1 MKKMRA
7 GIIGIGFIGVAHI
20 EALRRLGYVDVVAIA
35 TTSRAQEKADRLYVP
50 KGYEDYKEMIDNE
63 ELDCVHICTPNSMH
77 YEMAMYA
84 MKKGVHIIC
93 EKPMTVTLQQAK
105 ELRDYA
111 KEKDL
116 IGAVNFTLRMY
127 PQVVQ
132 MREMVKSGEVGNIF
146 SVHGVYLQ
154 DWLFFDTD
162 WSWRLEPELS
172 GDTRA
177 MSDIGSHWIDMV
189 ETIIGQKTTEV
200 FADFETFHKTRK
212 KPLKEVETYSGM
224 ALRPEDY
231 EETEINTEDYCSLL
245 FHFDGGAKAAVTISQ
260 VYAGRKNQQII
271 SISGSKCSLHWDS
284 EDSNELWIGRRDS
297 FNQKAAKDPSILA
310 DEAKKVIGYPGGHV
324 EGYPDTFKQNFHK
337 VYTAIREGKNVEGDF
352 ATFED
357 GYREM
362 LINEK
367 VFESA
372 KTRQWVCV
380 QE

>member
-7 GIIGIGFIGVAHI
+7 GIIGIGFIGAAHI

-35 TTSRAQEKADRLYVP
+35 DASHAQEKADRLYVP
-50 KGYEDYKEMIDNE
+50 KGYDDYKEMIDNE
-63 ELDCVHICTPNSMH
+63 ALDCVHICTPNSMH

-84 MKKGVHIIC
+84 MGKGIHVIC

-111 KEKDL
+111 KTKKL

-132 MREMVKSGEVGNIF
+132 MKEMVKNGEVGRIF

-172 GDTRA
+172 GNTRA

-189 ETIIGQKTTEV
+189 ETIIGQKAMEV

-212 KPLKEVETYSGM
+212 KPLKEVATYSGM

-231 EETEINTEDYCSLL
+231 EETKIDTEDYCSVL

-284 EDSNELWIGRRDS
+284 EDSNELWVGRRDA
-297 FNQKAAKDPSILA
+297 FNQKVTKDPSILA
-310 DEAKKVIGYPGGHV
+310 EETKKVISYPGGHV

-337 VYTAIREGKNVEGDF
+337 IYQAIGEELSTQYDF

-362 LINEK
+362 LVNEK

-372 KTRQWVCV
+372 KSRQWVSV